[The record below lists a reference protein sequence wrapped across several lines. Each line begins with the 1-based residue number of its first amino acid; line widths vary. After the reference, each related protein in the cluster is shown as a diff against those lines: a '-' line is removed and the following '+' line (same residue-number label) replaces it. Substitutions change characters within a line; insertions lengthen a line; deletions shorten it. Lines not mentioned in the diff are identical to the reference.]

1 MRKIIIHTLRKTGV
15 STEKLYELFQ
25 QSFQQW
31 RDLDITA
38 PFINK
43 SFEEFKEVV
52 ENANV
57 FVALDAE
64 TQELLGMH
72 CFLFRKKDGQ
82 AFGFFL
88 AVSPKAKHEGIASR
102 MLAHEVTIFRKHGYR
117 YMQGTTNAAATWS
130 VRWHLKNGY
139 RIVGY
144 SRSVNSN
151 SPSCTFRKQI
161 AYDLRHHPTDFLWLP
176 FIAPV
181 TARLTYTITFLATC
195 ICKNWSGELNVL
207 GRLAKRL
214 RG

>member
-1 MRKIIIHTLRKTGV
+1 MRKIIIHTLTKTDV
-15 STEKLYELFQ
+15 PVEALYELFR
-25 QSFQQW
+25 QSFDQW
-31 RDLDITA
+31 RDNGITA

-64 TQELLGMH
+64 TKELLGMH
-72 CFLFRKKDGQ
+72 CFLFRKKDGR

-88 AVSPKAKHEGIASR
+88 AVSPNAKHEGIASR

-139 RIVGY
+139 RIIGY
-144 SRSVNSN
+144 SRSINSN
-151 SPSCTFRKQI
+151 SPSYTFRKQF
-161 AYDLRHHPTDFLWLP
+161 AYDLLHHPTDFFWLP
-176 FIAPV
+176 FIAPI
-181 TARLTYTITFLATC
+181 TSRLTYVFTFLATY
-195 ICKNWSGELNVL
+195 ICKNRNGELNVL
-207 GRLAKRL
+207 GRFAKRL
-214 RG
+214 RR

>member
-1 MRKIIIHTLRKTGV
+1 MRKIIIHTLRKTGI
-15 STEKLYELFQ
+15 STEKLYVLFQ

-43 SFEEFKEVV
+43 TFEEFKEVV

-57 FVALDAE
+57 FVALDVE

-144 SRSVNSN
+144 SRGSGKNY
-151 SPSCTFRKQI
+151 PSYTFRKQI
-161 AYDLRHHPTDFLWLP
+161 AYDLRHHPTDIFWLP
-176 FIAPV
+176 YIAPI
-181 TARLTYTITFLATC
+181 TARLSYAITYLATC
-195 ICKNWSGELNVL
+195 ICKKRSGELNVL
-207 GRLAKRL
+207 GKFARRL
-214 RG
+214 RR